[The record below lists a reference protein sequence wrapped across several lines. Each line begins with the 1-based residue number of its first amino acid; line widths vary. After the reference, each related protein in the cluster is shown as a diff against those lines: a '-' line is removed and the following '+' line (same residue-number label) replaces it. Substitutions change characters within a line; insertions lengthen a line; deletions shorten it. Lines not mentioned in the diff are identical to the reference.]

1 MNVWRRVAPWFRSAR
16 TWIAL
21 GILAPL
27 GMVVTSGLMLAD
39 LRRDAWASADQTSW
53 NLLQV
58 LERDIARNIE
68 MYDLS
73 IRAAVDNL
81 KVPGLTEADPRLRQ
95 LILFD
100 RAATARD
107 MGVMLVLD
115 ERGDVVADIAAVP
128 PRKGNYA
135 DREYFQVHQASAGLG
150 LYVGRPIVSRL
161 SGCCRSAAASTSP
174 TAASAAWFSAP

>member
-73 IRAAVDNL
+73 IRAAVDKAKL
-81 KVPGLTEADPRLRQ
+81 KSDRCTIMKERIVAAKALLAKIKKKTSTKVTEKAGRVEDFVETRLE
-95 LILFD
+95 
-100 RAATARD
+100 RAEEA
-107 MGVMLVLD
+107 
-115 ERGDVVADIAAVP
+115 
-128 PRKGNYA
+128 
-135 DREYFQVHQASAGLG
+135 
-150 LYVGRPIVSRL
+150 
-161 SGCCRSAAASTSP
+161 
-174 TAASAAWFSAP
+174 